1 MNSNKSGISK
11 ERLKRIDSIMEHYV
25 TNTWF
30 PGMVTMLY
38 RNDELVHHSAYGL
51 LGSDPKKPMPI
62 DGIFRIFSMT

>member
-51 LGSDPKKPMPI
+51 LGSDPEVP
-62 DGIFRIFSMT
+62 